1 MEAEESRRNEEEQ
14 KRTQQLVAI
23 GTDYLLKRAQAK
35 DAETQTGSER
45 TVEVSR
51 GTREERERRRKDR
64 TVRSEVVVPS
74 GVPLRVPVQ
83 EIRTYTDWE
92 RRERK

>member
-1 MEAEESRRNEEEQ
+1 MEAKAGRRNEEE
-14 KRTQQLVAI
+14 KNRTQQLVAI

-51 GTREERERRRKDR
+51 GTNEERNERRKDR

-74 GVPLRVPVQ
+74 GVPLRVSVQ
-83 EIRTYTDWE
+83 EVRTYTEWE
-92 RRERK
+92 R